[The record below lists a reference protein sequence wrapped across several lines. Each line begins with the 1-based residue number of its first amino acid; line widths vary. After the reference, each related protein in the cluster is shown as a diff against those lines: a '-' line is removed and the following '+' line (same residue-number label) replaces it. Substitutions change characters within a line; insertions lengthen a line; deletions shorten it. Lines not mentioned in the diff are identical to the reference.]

1 MRCLRRV
8 DLMHALADDLPLNT
22 IRFGCK
28 MLSIKLDPSTSDPIM
43 QIDDGS
49 ALHAKVVIGCDG
61 VNSTVAKFL
70 GMKSTRLFSTCVVR
84 GFTRYPSGHKF
95 HNAFIVLSK
104 GNVQLGRMSV
114 NGKLVYWF
122 VTRDWTPQD
131 SMVLNDPKLIKQ
143 STMKA
148 LSGFPEVELDLIR
161 NGDLDNLFLTPLRYH
176 APWELLLLQ
185 RRRFIQGAITVAGDA
200 MHAMGPFIA
209 QGGSACLE
217 DAVVL
222 ARSFAQ
228 LTCGIDPQTRE
239 WKMMVQ
245 TAIDQYVKQRRM
257 RVVQLS
263 TQTFLIGTML
273 DGSSWKLAKFLC
285 IALMVILFS
294 DPIRHTRY
302 DCGQL

>member
-1 MRCLRRV
+1 
-8 DLMHALADDLPLNT
+8 
-22 IRFGCK
+22 
-28 MLSIKLDPSTSDPIM
+28 
-43 QIDDGS
+43 
-49 ALHAKVVIGCDG
+49 
-61 VNSTVAKFL
+61 
-70 GMKSTRLFSTCVVR
+70 
-84 GFTRYPSGHKF
+84 
-95 HNAFIVLSK
+95 
-104 GNVQLGRMSV
+104 
-114 NGKLVYWF
+114 
-122 VTRDWTPQD
+122 
-131 SMVLNDPKLIKQ
+131 
-143 STMKA
+143 MKA
-148 LSGFPEVELDLIR
+148 LLGFPEVELELIR
-161 NGDLDNLFLTPLRYH
+161 NGDLDNLFLTPLRYR

-222 ARSFAQ
+222 ARCFAQ

-285 IALMVILFS
+285 IALMAILFS